1 MEPTSVQVGQVD
13 ALRRIRRMVLEEN
26 AKELSG
32 ETIGD
37 WDWVPKFLKTQ
48 FGDSPATL
56 RRYLEGWTALEV
68 YLAEKNV
75 FGPGDV
81 THQIAFDYPM
91 WRTEVD
97 PAIMRPCK
105 WNTALVELKVL
116 SRVMS
121 SAVQRRMV
129 NANPC
134 FRLGL
139 GRRNTGIK
147 PEITEKEQTIIEKNL
162 SGRPRWM
169 RDCWNVAMCQ
179 GFRLSETNCPLDR
192 IDLKLGTISVIGKG
206 NKVHTAPLHP
216 SVRKLAIEARKAGR
230 DTLLDDL
237 PGRAS
242 QHWKKFFRRCG
253 LGHLTFHSTRVSGMG
268 SSEPSGAPNPNPSR
282 VVIDFDFIGI
292 ILVVAPLPAGIG
304 SLGRSQ
310 KICPWRGHASFPPS
324 VASWSCLSSGIFRP
338 WLGFWLGIRGR
349 ILGTCSWLCLGLN
362 FCHRPFVAGNSF

>member
-1 MEPTSVQVGQVD
+1 MQFGAVASFLHRKGSRFYYLKVKRGGVWKMEPTSVIVGQVD

-26 AKELSG
+26 SKELSG
-32 ETIGD
+32 ESIGD

-68 YLAEKNV
+68 YLAEKKV
-75 FGPGDV
+75 LGPGDV

-97 PAIMRPCK
+97 PNVMRPCK
-105 WNTALVELKVL
+105 WNTAIVELKVL
-116 SRVMS
+116 SRIMS
-121 SAVQRRMV
+121 AAVQRRMV

-139 GRRNTGIK
+139 SRRNTSIK
-147 PEITEKEQTIIEKNL
+147 PEITEKEQEIIEKAL
-162 SGRPRWM
+162 AGRPRWM

-216 SVRKLAIEARKAGR
+216 SVRKLVIEAQKSGRK
-230 DTLLDDL
+230 TLLSDL

-253 LGHLTFHSTRVSGMG
+253 LGHLTFHSTRVTVVTRLAR
-268 SSEPSGAPNPNPSR
+268 SGA
-282 VVIDFDFIGI
+282 
-292 ILVVAPLPAGIG
+292 
-304 SLGRSQ
+304 SQ
-310 KICPWRGHASFPPS
+310 AQTMAYVGHASETVHAVYLRLSAPD
-324 VASWSCLSSGIFRP
+324 VAH
-338 WLGFWLGIRGR
+338 LGGFL
-349 ILGTCSWLCLGLN
+349 
-362 FCHRPFVAGNSF
+362 HAGSQKGKKKGGP